1 LTAEWKR
8 TFQQQ
13 LDNLAIFD
21 RLNAVAM
28 QRKETEKEEGT
39 EHEDEDDSEEDHA
52 DKFEVDEAYEG
63 AR

>member
-1 LTAEWKR
+1 LG
-8 TFQQQ
+8 
-13 LDNLAIFD
+13 NLATLDF
-21 RLNAVAM
+21 LNAVAM
-28 QRKETEKEEGT
+28 QSKETQTEEGA